1 MILGALEIWH
11 ATALEIAWT
20 VMGLI
25 GCIISWGNLRWSR
38 KDIDALAET
47 NGHNLARYQ
56 VMRILAYGHFRNDA
70 FRFCKHLAVLFI
82 GVLSMILPRA
92 ERAPVITPSGLVVTG
107 GLFTIVLLLLLASA
121 LDRAQRNAIDE
132 MEDAFEKSDN
142 GKEEKH
148 G

>member
-1 MILGALEIWH
+1 MGLVGSVIGWSNLRGSHKDIEALHEMNGDNLGAY
-11 ATALEIAWT
+11 
-20 VMGLI
+20 
-25 GCIISWGNLRWSR
+25 R
-38 KDIDALAET
+38 
-47 NGHNLARYQ
+47 

-92 ERAPVITPSGLVVTG
+92 ENAPTITASALVVTG

-132 MEDAFEKSDN
+132 MEDAYETDN
-142 GKEEKH
+142 GKDEKH
-148 G
+148 D